1 MRHYPV
7 PHRAFFASSG
17 AGKPPSAGD

>member
-17 AGKPPSAGD
+17 AGKPASAGD